1 MSTSCYEFCSRA
13 LGLDS
18 AHLYDITKNQT
29 YYNAT
34 VLFFTFIDSLM
45 YNHTSGYVISS
56 LNLASCKYPDNAVVT
71 YKTGLYLEALS
82 VFADATQNVT
92 LRQL

>member
-1 MSTSCYEFCSRA
+1 
-13 LGLDS
+13 
-18 AHLYDITKNQT
+18 
-29 YYNAT
+29 
-34 VLFFTFIDSLM
+34 M

-92 LRQL
+92 LRQLWARSSSVFLISITSLEPTSLLWAQ

>member
-1 MSTSCYEFCSRA
+1 
-13 LGLDS
+13 
-18 AHLYDITKNQT
+18 
-29 YYNAT
+29 
-34 VLFFTFIDSLM
+34 M